1 MSSSDTRQN
10 HPLIPRAQTYV
21 LDRKIISFH
30 SCDRDYKKWPHAN
43 HFEINLPE
51 SLLNVQSMRLVTV
64 SLPSNQYVF
73 SNEYQN
79 TKLSFIISVGPLDP
93 QHPPLLG
100 SPCPDLPLGIDK
112 TCRPQEFT
120 ITIHEGSYTPDE
132 LAIEISTQMNNEI
145 VCMMNA
151 ESKPVAHSFVCKYNK
166 VSNTFW
172 FGFGHHSVSKPSEF
186 TLLFG
191 KKETY
196 KDLCP
201 GQVCVWDHHT
211 RWGLPAYLGYQKH
224 SYKSTAAPYRAGDA
238 GDGYCCFGFSYENEN
253 WLETDHTAGWTPQ
266 FVNVYD
272 LSGGPLKICN
282 LDILGE
288 DVIYMEVDRYNTM
301 DEIEPYSENTAG
313 WFNNDYNGKVNSAF
327 AKIPV
332 PCTPYAQVYDS
343 RNGFLTNISHYQ
355 PPIERINRL
364 RFKFRYHDGR
374 LVDFKCLPLS
384 FSIEF
389 NMLKDEQLR
398 AAIVRVPPL
407 YRL

>member
-1 MSSSDTRQN
+1 MSSSNTRQN
-10 HPLIPRAQTYV
+10 HPLIPREQTYV

-30 SCDRDYKKWPHAN
+30 SYDRDYKKWPYAN

-51 SLLNVQSMRLVTV
+51 SLLNVQSMRLVTI
-64 SLPSNQYVF
+64 SLPGNQYVF

-79 TKLSFIISVGPLDP
+79 TKLSFTMNNDP
-93 QHPPLLG
+93 
-100 SPCPDLPLGIDK
+100 
-112 TCRPQEFT
+112 TVYT
-120 ITIHEGSYTPDE
+120 ITIHEGSYTPEE
-132 LAIEISTQMNNEI
+132 LAIEITTL
-145 VCMMNA
+145 MNA
-151 ESKPVAHSFVCKYNK
+151 AVAAGLDGFICKYNK

-172 FGFGHHSVSKPSEF
+172 FGNTNETF
-186 TLLFG
+186 TLLLG
-191 KKETY
+191 KKEKY
-196 KDLCP
+196 KDLCR
-201 GQVCVWDHHT
+201 GQANVWGHYM

-224 SYKSTAAPYRAGDA
+224 NYTSSISVPPG
-238 GDGYCCFGFSYENEN
+238 GFGFSYEAPKI
-253 WLETDHTAGWTPQ
+253 WLGKGYYVD
-266 FVNVYD
+266 VYD
-272 LSGGPLKICN
+272 LSSGHLKICN
-282 LDILGE
+282 LDILGD
-288 DVIYMEVDRYNTM
+288 DVIYMEMDRYNTM

-332 PCTPYAQVYDS
+332 PCTPYAQMFDS
-343 RNGFLTNISHYQ
+343 RNAFLTNISHYQ
-355 PPIERINRL
+355 PPIERMNRL

-398 AAIVRVPPL
+398 AAIIRVPPL